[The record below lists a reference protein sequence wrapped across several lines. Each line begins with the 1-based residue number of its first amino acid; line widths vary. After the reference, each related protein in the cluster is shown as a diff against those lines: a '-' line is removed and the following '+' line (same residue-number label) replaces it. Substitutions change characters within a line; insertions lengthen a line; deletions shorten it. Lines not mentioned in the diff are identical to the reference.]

1 MDRVERDR
9 LLLFLDKLI
18 LHSDNVSSVIQANG
32 IKILLELLPLAHLH
46 TSRAV
51 MKSQNTTA
59 IEASSETTNESQE
72 KEWYY
77 GNADKERNGP
87 ISFHELKDLFA
98 KKEIGAKTK
107 VWAQGLEG
115 WRLLQQVAQL
125 KWTLLAKNQAV
136 LNESELASRVLGIL
150 ITLCK

>member
-18 LHSDNVSSVIQANG
+18 LHKDNVSSVIQANG

-51 MKSQNTTA
+51 MKNQNSTA
-59 IEASSETTNESQE
+59 IEANPDTTNESQE

-98 KKEIGAKTK
+98 KKEVGAKTK

-136 LNESELASRVLGIL
+136 LNESEVASRVLSIL